1 MLLTMLIVW
10 AATQDEPQYS
20 SMDRGQTIAY
30 VNPGLIDFIQLTPRG
45 GL

>member
-10 AATQDEPQYS
+10 AATEDEPLYS

-30 VNPGLIDFIQLTPRG
+30 VNPCVIHRIP
-45 GL
+45 